1 MRLAW
6 RIMELES
13 GGEEWPERKG
23 LAQNR
28 QQEMQQFP
36 FPILMDHPVKT
47 HLTTEET
54 TDKKQMRVSEYTTD
68 RHEDAVAFVRNR
80 VRCWQLLRI
89 DEWRRTHG
97 CGRESHLHWTGI
109 AKGNYHIFMQYNVLG
124 MSLMPTEVSKH

>member
-1 MRLAW
+1 M
-6 RIMELES
+6 ES

-23 LAQNR
+23 LAHNR

-54 TDKKQMRVSEYTTD
+54 TDKKQMRGSEYTTD

-97 CGRESHLHWTGI
+97 
-109 AKGNYHIFMQYNVLG
+109 
-124 MSLMPTEVSKH
+124 